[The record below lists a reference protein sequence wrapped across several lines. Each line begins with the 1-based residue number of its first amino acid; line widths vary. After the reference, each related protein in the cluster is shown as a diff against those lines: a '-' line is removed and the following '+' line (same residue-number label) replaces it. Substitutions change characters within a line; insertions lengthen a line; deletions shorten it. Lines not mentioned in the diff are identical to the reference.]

1 MIEVEKLRKKFG
13 AIEVLKGIDLTARPK
28 EVLSIIGPSG
38 SGKST
43 LLRCINFL
51 EEPDSGTIR
60 IDGEA
65 AYFDV
70 VAGRRKLHS
79 QRRIAAIRGRLGM
92 VFQDFNLFPHLTAL
106 GNVMEAPVHVLGM
119 PRRDAEALARSMLG
133 KVGLS
138 DRSAHYPEQLS
149 GGQCQ
154 RVAIARALA
163 MQPTAMLF
171 DEPTSA
177 LDPELVHE
185 VLEVMQKLRSDGMS
199 MIIVTH
205 EMDFARRISDR
216 AIFMDQGVIVEEG
229 PPEQI
234 FGAPEVERTRAFL
247 RRMLER

>member
-1 MIEVEKLRKKFG
+1 MIEVEKLRKSFG
-13 AIEVLKGIDLTARPK
+13 AIEVLTEVDLSAMSG
-28 EVLSIIGPSG
+28 EVVSIIGPSG

-51 EEPDSGTIR
+51 EEPDSGVIR
-60 IDGEA
+60 IDGQV
-65 AYFDV
+65 AYYDQ
-70 VAGRRKLHS
+70 VAGRRKLHT
-79 QRRIAAIRGRLGM
+79 QRRIAAIRARLGM

-106 GNVMEAPVHVLGM
+106 GNVVEAPIHVLKT
-119 PRRDAEALARSMLG
+119 PRREAEELGRSMLA

-149 GGQCQ
+149 GGQRQ

-163 MQPTAMLF
+163 MKPTAMLF

-185 VLEVMQKLRSDGMS
+185 VLEVMQKLRDDGMS

-216 AIFMDQGVIVEEG
+216 AIFMDRGAIVETG
-229 PPEQI
+229 PPEQV
-234 FGAPEVERTRAFL
+234 FGKPEMDRTRHFL
-247 RRMLER
+247 KRVLER